1 MYLEVSKNQ
10 YYFTQSNT
18 EVVIQTTGEN
28 NNINSIMDL
37 IELYVKDIKQKTL
50 Y

>member
-10 YYFTQSNT
+10 YYFTQSNAG
-18 EVVIQTTGEN
+18 VVIETADKN
-28 NNINSIMDL
+28 NNINNTMDL
-37 IELYVKDIKQKTL
+37 IELYVRDIKQKTL